1 MTKKSGIYK
10 IQSIIEPEKF
20 YIGSSVNMQSRKRQH
35 FSMLKLNKHDA
46 AYLQNYYNKYG
57 RENLV
62 FHIIEECNQEILIQR
77 EQYYID
83 TLKPVFNSRKNAE
96 SNYGHQFS
104 EESKQN
110 MSNAQKQWRK
120 GKSFETILSTN
131 NIDNIK
137 ELNSEGCTLQEIS
150 EKLSLSPY
158 LIRRELK
165 RLNLVKYKKKL
176 NEQKVKEIKK
186 LISLDYSFK
195 SVGNRYGV
203 SESVIS
209 NINAG
214 RMWKNVQFNNNI
226 SVDTEGLEKSNFLS
240 TNNIKIIKLKL
251 SNLTGKHGE
260 LKELANELNISYSK
274 LIDIKRNKT
283 WINNGL

>member
-1 MTKKSGIYK
+1 MIKKSGIYK
-10 IQSIIEPEKF
+10 IQSIVEPEKF

-46 AYLQNYYNKYG
+46 TYLQNYYNKHG
-57 RENLV
+57 KENLV

-83 TLKPVFNSRKNAE
+83 TLKPIFNSRKNAE

-104 EESKQN
+104 EKSKKN
-110 MSNAQKQWRK
+110 MSKAQKQWRK
-120 GKSFETILSTN
+120 GKCFETILSVD
-131 NIDNIK
+131 NINNIK
-137 ELNSEGCTLQEIS
+137 ELNSEGYTLQEIS
-150 EKLSLSPY
+150 KKLLLSSY
-158 LIRRELK
+158 LIRRESK

-195 SVGNRYGV
+195 SIGNKYNV

-214 RMWKNVQFNNNI
+214 RMWKNIGFDNNI
-226 SVDTEGLEKSNFLS
+226 SVDTEWLEKSNFLS
-240 TNNIKIIKLKL
+240 YESVENAKTRLT
-251 SNLTGKHGE
+251 NLTGKHGE
-260 LKELANELNISYSK
+260 LKALSKELNIPYSK

>member
-1 MTKKSGIYK
+1 MIKKSGIYK
-10 IQSIIEPEKF
+10 IQSIVEPEKF
-20 YIGSSVNMQSRKRQH
+20 YIGSSINIQSRKRQH

-46 AYLQNYYNKYG
+46 TYLQNYYNKYG
-57 RENLV
+57 RESLV

-96 SNYGHQFS
+96 SNFGHKFS

-120 GKSFETILSTN
+120 GKSFETVLSTN

-137 ELNSEGCTLQEIS
+137 ELSSEGYTLQEIS

-165 RLNLVKYKKKL
+165 KLNLVKYKKKL

-186 LISLDYSFK
+186 LISLNYSFK
-195 SVGNRYGV
+195 SIGNRYGV

-214 RMWKNVQFNNNI
+214 RMWKNIEFDKNI
-226 SVDTEGLEKSNFLS
+226 IVDVEELEKSNFLS
-240 TNNIKIIKLKL
+240 INNIEKIKVMI

-260 LKELANELNISYSK
+260 LKELANKLNIPYSK